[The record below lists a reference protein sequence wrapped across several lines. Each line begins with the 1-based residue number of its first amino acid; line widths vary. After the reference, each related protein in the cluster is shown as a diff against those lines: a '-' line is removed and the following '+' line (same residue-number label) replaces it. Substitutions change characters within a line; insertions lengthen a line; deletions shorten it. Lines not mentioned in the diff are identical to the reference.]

1 MTRIRFFAAALL
13 IAASAAQHPRPSPAN
28 DLDWWKN
35 AVIYEIYPRSF
46 ADTNGDGV
54 GDLKGITGHLD
65 YLADLGV
72 DAIWIAPFYPS
83 PQVDFG
89 YDVSDYTAVEPAY
102 GTIADFDRLVSE
114 ASKRHIRV
122 IADLVLNHSS
132 DLHAW
137 FQQSRSSKT
146 NPRADWYM
154 WRDGMPGGQPPT
166 NWQSVFGHSAW
177 TQEMSRDQFYYH
189 KFYAQQPDLNWRN
202 QDVRTAM
209 YDAAR
214 FWMRR
219 GVAGFRLDAI
229 GTLFED
235 AQFRDEP
242 LTGGFNAFGDPNLSG
257 EYTAELPEVHDVLRE
272 LRQVTN
278 EFPGRVLIGET
289 GGGIA
294 AIANYYGKN
303 GDEIQLPMDFDYGFS
318 NELSAGRFRQ
328 ALRDAETQL
337 NGNVPLFVFDNHDN
351 RRSWDR
357 YADGVHDDAIA
368 RLIATLLLTP
378 RCSALLYYGQE
389 IGMRN
394 NDPKSVD
401 QVLDPVG
408 KVGWPDEIG
417 RDGERTPMQWN
428 AGRNAGFSDGAST
441 WLPVGPE
448 VETRNVDFET
458 SDPASLLNY
467 YRALIH
473 LRKKSAALN
482 HGDLTL
488 IDEANSSVL
497 SFLRSAGRSTVV
509 VTLNFS
515 ATPQT
520 VQLAGRVTTLLASFD
535 VGPESSTELVLPPF
549 GAYVGDVK

>member
-1 MTRIRFFAAALL
+1 
-13 IAASAAQHPRPSPAN
+13 
-28 DLDWWKN
+28 
-35 AVIYEIYPRSF
+35 VIYEIYPRSF
-46 ADTNGDGV
+46 ADTNGDGI
-54 GDLKGITGHLD
+54 GDLKGIIGHLD

-89 YDVSDYTAVEPAY
+89 YDVSDYTGIEPAY

-114 ASKRHIRV
+114 ASKRHIRI

-132 DLHAW
+132 DQHAW
-137 FQQSRSSKT
+137 FQESRTSQT
-146 NPRADWYM
+146 NPRSDWYM
-154 WRDGMPGGQPPT
+154 WRDGKPGGQPPT

-189 KFYAQQPDLNWRN
+189 KFYPQQPDLNWRN
-202 QDVRTAM
+202 PDVRAAM

-214 FWMRR
+214 FWMGR

-242 LTGGFNAFGDPNLSG
+242 LTGGVNAFGDPNLSG

-278 EFPGRVLIGET
+278 AFPGRVLIGET

-303 GDEIQLPMDFDYGFS
+303 GDEIQLPMDFDYGFI
-318 NELSAGRFRQ
+318 NELSADRFRQ

-357 YADGVHDDAIA
+357 YADGLHDDAIA

-394 NDPKSVD
+394 NDPKSID
-401 QVLDPVG
+401 QALDPVG
-408 KVGWPDEIG
+408 KVGWPNEIG
-417 RDGERTPMQWN
+417 RDGERTPMQWS
-428 AGRNAGFSDGAST
+428 AGRNAGFSDGSRT

-448 VETRNVDFET
+448 VDARNVEGES

-467 YRALIH
+467 YKALIH
-473 LRKKSAALN
+473 LRKKNEALN

-488 IDEANSSVL
+488 IDETNSNVL
-497 SFLRSAGRSTVV
+497 SFLRRAGRSTVLV
-509 VTLNFS
+509 ALNVS
-515 ATPQT
+515 PIQQT
-520 VQLAGRVTTLLASFD
+520 VQLTGTVTTLLASFD
-535 VGPESSTELVLPPF
+535 VGSSSLTQLVLPAF
-549 GAYVGDVK
+549 GAYVGEVDSVMRTIVTSSSFPSPAN

>member
-1 MTRIRFFAAALL
+1 
-13 IAASAAQHPRPSPAN
+13 
-28 DLDWWKN
+28 
-35 AVIYEIYPRSF
+35 
-46 ADTNGDGV
+46 
-54 GDLKGITGHLD
+54 
-65 YLADLGV
+65 
-72 DAIWIAPFYPS
+72 
-83 PQVDFG
+83 
-89 YDVSDYTAVEPAY
+89 
-102 GTIADFDRLVSE
+102 
-114 ASKRHIRV
+114 
-122 IADLVLNHSS
+122 
-132 DLHAW
+132 
-137 FQQSRSSKT
+137 
-146 NPRADWYM
+146 M
-154 WRDGMPGGQPPT
+154 WRDGKPVGQPPT

-177 TQEMSRDQFYYH
+177 TQEISRDQFYYH

-202 QDVRTAM
+202 AEVRAAM

-214 FWMRR
+214 FWMTR

-278 EFPGRVLIGET
+278 EFPVRVLIGET

-303 GDEIQLPMDFDYGFS
+303 GDEIQLPMDFDYGFI
-318 NELSAGRFRQ
+318 NELSADRFRQ
-328 ALRDAETQL
+328 ALREAETQL
-337 NGNVPLFVFDNHDN
+337 NGNVPLFVFDNHDS

-357 YADGVHDDAIA
+357 YGDGLHDDAIA

-408 KVGWPDEIG
+408 KVGWPNEIG

-428 AGRNAGFSDGAST
+428 AGSNAGFSDGDRT

-448 VETRNVDFET
+448 VETRNVDVES

-467 YRALIH
+467 YKALIQ
-473 LRKKSAALN
+473 LRKKNPALN

-488 IDEANSSVL
+488 IDETNSNVL
-497 SFLRSAGRSTVV
+497 SFVRQAGRSTVLV
-509 VTLNFS
+509 ALNLS
-515 ATPQT
+515 ATPQS
-520 VQLAGRVTTLLASFD
+520 VQFARRVTGLLASFE
-535 VGPESSTELVLPPF
+535 VGPASVTEMVLPPF
-549 GAYVGDVK
+549 GAYVGEVK